1 MKRKFISVLF
11 QNKNF
16 VFMLAVLAIFSNIFA
31 QLVPYF
37 QGLIVENT
45 LISQDMQELILL
57 CLIIFSV
64 LILDSVCRLFFNSF
78 MLKYGYRT
86 AKNIQL
92 QIFQQILGRSYDFF
106 EEKSRG
112 DILYRINTYIYNVG
126 NFISRDLADLAISIA
141 RILMIFV
148 FLFVL
153 ESYFAL
159 FMLALYGFILVIMI
173 IYSRII
179 TKKAKIMKDKEIH
192 RNAMILQNIEGLET
206 YLAFNTSGRYLDYY
220 SKINSSYGEVRS
232 EYYRIFHFFIP
243 LIDFLVCL
251 GTVLIYIIVSTYT
264 IHILQIGIVVAALS
278 YVSSMIP
285 PMESMTR
292 GIADFVDTSV
302 VVDEVFEYA
311 NEDFGERKK
320 IKKRKQKKQ
329 QGKKAKQNDEKDEKN
344 QSGSEEQ
351 CNEYLPLC
359 CDINATAEN
368 QKIDIICENLCYKN
382 EKSSTDIQNLNLKI
396 KANEKVLIVGES
408 GSGKTVFAGLLCGLY
423 KPDSGKIL
431 FNNVEI
437 NGLSKKNLSDL
448 ISMTSDFVSIFK
460 ASVYENIKFAK
471 PNASE
476 KEIDNAI
483 KFSGLK
489 RITDTL
495 NRGKN
500 TAINPY
506 YISEGD
512 KQLISF
518 ARIILKDTPIV
529 IVDEVSRDMGTNV
542 RKKFMKNLKKFVKE
556 KTLIY
561 ISEYDNVD
569 FEFDKVI
576 QFNKINK
583 R

>member
-11 QNKNF
+11 KDKNF
-16 VFMLAVLAIFSNIFA
+16 VLMLVMLAIFSNIFA
-31 QLVPYF
+31 QLVPYL

-57 CLIIFSV
+57 CLVILAV
-64 LILDSVCRLFFNSF
+64 LILDSICRLFFNSF

-92 QIFQQILGRSYDFF
+92 QIFQQILGRPYDFF

-112 DILYRINTYIYNVG
+112 DILYRTNTYIYDVG
-126 NFISRDLADLAISIA
+126 NFISRDMANLAISVA
-141 RILMIFV
+141 RIFMIFV

-159 FMLALYGFILVIMI
+159 IMLSLYAVILVIMI
-173 IYSRII
+173 IYSKVII
-179 TKKAKIMKDKEIH
+179 KRAKITKDKEIH

-206 YLAFNTSGRYLDYY
+206 FLAFNTSGKYLDYY
-220 SKINSSYGEVRS
+220 NKINSKYGKIRN
-232 EYYRIFHFFIP
+232 EYYNTFHFFIP

-251 GTVLIYIIVSTYT
+251 GTVLIYIIASTYT
-264 IHILQIGIVVAALS
+264 VHILQIGIVVAALS
-278 YVSSMIP
+278 YVASMIS
-285 PMESMTR
+285 PMESMAK

-302 VVDEVFEYA
+302 IVDEVFEYA
-311 NEDFGERKK
+311 NEDFPNKK
-320 IKKRKQKKQ
+320 IEKKEKKKR
-329 QGKKAKQNDEKDEKN
+329 QGKKAKQSENKKDDNQEKSEPCEK
-344 QSGSEEQ
+344 
-351 CNEYLPLC
+351 EYLPLC
-359 CDINATAEN
+359 CDINATDEN
-368 QKIDIICENLCYKN
+368 QKIDIICEDLCYKN
-382 EKSSTDIQNLNLKI
+382 EKSNTNLQNLNLKI
-396 KANEKVLIVGES
+396 KAHEKILIVGES
-408 GSGKTVFAGLLCGLY
+408 GSGKTAFAGLLCGLY
-423 KPDSGKIL
+423 KPDSGRIL

-437 NGLSKKNLSDL
+437 NGMSQKKLSDL
-448 ISMTSDFVSIFK
+448 VSMTSDFVSIFK

-476 KEIDNAI
+476 KEIDKAI

-489 RITDTL
+489 RILDML
-495 NRGKN
+495 NSGKN
-500 TAINPY
+500 TVINPY

-518 ARIILKDTPIV
+518 ARIVLKDTPIV
-529 IVDEVSRDMGTNV
+529 IVDEVSRDMGTSI
-542 RKKFMKNLKKFVKE
+542 RKKFMKNLRKFVKG

-561 ISEYDNVD
+561 ISEYDDVD

-576 QFNKINK
+576 QFNKIK
-583 R
+583 SD